1 LRPAEA
7 ASAGAGATEGACAE
21 PGKSSG
27 SGSAEPLVMSRQ
39 ELLEFWLNT
48 SMACV
53 IAASKSVPAKLELLR
68 CSQATLT
75 RLAGMLLPATGAL
88 Y

>member
-1 LRPAEA
+1 
-7 ASAGAGATEGACAE
+7 
-21 PGKSSG
+21 
-27 SGSAEPLVMSRQ
+27 
-39 ELLEFWLNT
+39 
-48 SMACV
+48 MACV

-75 RLAGMLLPATGAL
+75 RLAGILSATGEL